1 MQEYHRLP
9 GIFSVKTV
17 MMTIIAASSV
27 ASLQNTVKNCFV
39 TNLSSVI
46 LDPDEL
52 YLCSYG
58 PKFSSVNRPPC
69 QTEIM
74 DDYDKFSRRIYIRDF
89 MHQID
94 HDGDDVPAKFR
105 LKNPDWHPMN
115 TDYVPTE
122 GVQEYVCE
130 TRAAVQ
136 KCVEDSIRLH
146 KAKPPHNLSRRHRDK
161 LRRLQ

>member
-1 MQEYHRLP
+1 ML
-9 GIFSVKTV
+9 
-17 MMTIIAASSV
+17 
-27 ASLQNTVKNCFV
+27 
-39 TNLSSVI
+39 

-52 YLCSYG
+52 YMCSYG

-105 LKNPDWHPMN
+105 LKNPDWHPR
-115 TDYVPTE
+115 TQITCRRKESRSTYARLESVPPSGAGGLGCRFERNGRT
-122 GVQEYVCE
+122 Y
-130 TRAAVQ
+130 
-136 KCVEDSIRLH
+136 
-146 KAKPPHNLSRRHRDK
+146 
-161 LRRLQ
+161 